1 MTTLLQVYKAYYA
14 RGGKYVAVKKIDCFD
29 RVLPALSLALL
40 MYRLMRAWALAECIV
55 VLRKHLSQCSPC
67 MLHASCKT

>member
-1 MTTLLQVYKAYYA
+1 MMTALLQVYKAYFA

-55 VLRKHLSQCSPC
+55 VLRKQSS
-67 MLHASCKT
+67 